1 MTTLHQSPFTI
12 ITLTPDKSLL
22 RAVWLPAAAQ
32 MEEQA
37 VIHEISQVL
46 EAVEQQGVKGI
57 LVDVRNYPFQNNE
70 RIQSWINFTYMPRIV
85 ESGVLFYA
93 LIVEKKRPSLYD
105 NTPDLDDVEE
115 ETQVE
120 YFTDPA
126 EAEKWLAN
134 KLAGK

>member
-1 MTTLHQSPFTI
+1 M
-12 ITLTPDKSLL
+12 

-46 EAVEQQGVKGI
+46 EAVEQQCVKGI

-93 LIVEKKRPSLYD
+93 LIVEKKRPSLYE

-126 EAEKWLAN
+126 EAEQWLAN
-134 KLAGK
+134 KLSGK